1 MRQSNVRSGFR
12 HEQSDIEFHAAERQ
26 FVFHRIIKNK
36 KSLEGLTIKYV
47 KGDKGSYHL
56 RFSGIRP
63 LRGGG
68 TPLFR

>member
-1 MRQSNVRSGFR
+1 MGFLNNVRNT
-12 HEQSDIEFHAAERQ
+12 AELALQ
-26 FVFHRIIKNK
+26 GIP
-36 KSLEGLTIKYV
+36 
-47 KGDKGSYHL
+47 KGSFQK

>member
-1 MRQSNVRSGFR
+1 MIGGTLETHTAEEGDQAKRGTAVDGLGIRSLLY
-12 HEQSDIEFHAAERQ
+12 IY
-26 FVFHRIIKNK
+26 IMIC
-36 KSLEGLTIKYV
+36 
-47 KGDKGSYHL
+47 KGSFHL

>member
-1 MRQSNVRSGFR
+1 MKDDDRD
-12 HEQSDIEFHAAERQ
+12 DIKKMMEDDQE
-26 FVFHRIIKNK
+26 IIIDTR
-36 KSLEGLTIKYV
+36 LIDQPAC
-47 KGDKGSYHL
+47 KGTFHL